1 MKVYQYLNVD
11 FSGYCPWGDN
21 VSDMTE
27 YTHTHTHTHGESSCS
42 SFARRPGVLCYSR
55 QPKGNREPDARE
67 RLTVVLHSF
76 RPVLCVTVYCAL
88 DLLG

>member
-27 YTHTHTHTHGESSCS
+27 YTHTHTHT
-42 SFARRPGVLCYSR
+42 
-55 QPKGNREPDARE
+55 
-67 RLTVVLHSF
+67 LTVSLHAVHLPEDQESY
-76 RPVLCVTVYCAL
+76 VTQGIQKGTVSQMP
-88 DLLG
+88 GRG